1 MNNNN
6 TTRRTVMQ
14 QSVCI
19 LKVAGVFARF
29 RRAWRNVIIGGLLA
43 IAANGGRA
51 DDLPFTAVWSNI
63 PDLVTS
69 TNNYS
74 GCDFKGKLADGR
86 LIFVAAQPGGSVYRI
101 LLFDPQSNSWQWK
114 AQLPAY
120 NYTVFPL
127 SDGRC
132 LVVKNDDNG
141 FGLPTYIYD
150 PATDVLTRK
159 ADQNL
164 IGGNY
169 LSDFTYAELPNQ
181 EVYVFGSAQP
191 GDTKHFGGAI
201 YNLTNNTWRLGP
213 NGPGQ
218 YTTLSSPDHSRV
230 RWPDGSVTV
239 LCPGHEN
246 YSVVRT
252 LTFDPVL
259 MAFTGG
265 DGEAPAYTTEVTED
279 IRSCIRGSSAY
290 YSFTTPYWG
299 GSYYTPIRN
308 TNGMNRIYS
317 VDRSTGK
324 LLLLH
329 TRAPAGYMS
338 FFFAAGRDWI
348 CRAYSDSALC
358 GGEVYDSLTSQW
370 LSLPQGPANPIYVPT
385 LTNRGY
391 SYFMEAITLSDG
403 FLLVGRTSLRGGPD
417 AGILRAVRLRVS
429 SPTMPPQVSPV
440 LPASLTLDE
449 GTSTNLA
456 YSVIGDFP
464 TGGVDVVVEWLSG
477 SGDVCVV
484 DGAAQHVTSSGDPTT
499 ARIGALVDADAAN
512 DQAVIRLRVVQ
523 PGGGADPNARTIAVT
538 VADRDT
544 TLTILAGSG
553 GTVAPAGALVVT
565 KGVPTAVS
573 ATPTG
578 GCSFVSWSVASG
590 TPTIAFTNAAVTT
603 VTIGAPATIQ
613 ANFRAAD
620 GNRGP
625 VITSAASA
633 SPNPVIL
640 PAGAT
645 VSVAATDPDSDA
657 LTYAWSQVSGA
668 GAATFAAPTTASGGV
683 TFSAPGSYGLQV
695 RVMDSHGA
703 VVNSLVTVTVSL
715 DFDIR
720 ADVNHDGAVNA
731 LDAQI
736 IIKNFGKTTP

>member
-1 MNNNN
+1 
-6 TTRRTVMQ
+6 
-14 QSVCI
+14 
-19 LKVAGVFARF
+19 
-29 RRAWRNVIIGGLLA
+29 
-43 IAANGGRA
+43 
-51 DDLPFTAVWSNI
+51 
-63 PDLVTS
+63 
-69 TNNYS
+69 
-74 GCDFKGKLADGR
+74 
-86 LIFVAAQPGGSVYRI
+86 
-101 LLFDPQSNSWQWK
+101 
-114 AQLPAY
+114 
-120 NYTVFPL
+120 
-127 SDGRC
+127 
-132 LVVKNDDNG
+132 
-141 FGLPTYIYD
+141 
-150 PATDVLTRK
+150 
-159 ADQNL
+159 
-164 IGGNY
+164 
-169 LSDFTYAELPNQ
+169 
-181 EVYVFGSAQP
+181 
-191 GDTKHFGGAI
+191 
-201 YNLTNNTWRLGP
+201 
-213 NGPGQ
+213 
-218 YTTLSSPDHSRV
+218 
-230 RWPDGSVTV
+230 
-239 LCPGHEN
+239 
-246 YSVVRT
+246 
-252 LTFDPVL
+252 
-259 MAFTGG
+259 
-265 DGEAPAYTTEVTED
+265 
-279 IRSCIRGSSAY
+279 
-290 YSFTTPYWG
+290 
-299 GSYYTPIRN
+299 
-308 TNGMNRIYS
+308 MNRIFS
-317 VDRSTGK
+317 VDRATGK
-324 LLLLH
+324 LQLLH
-329 TRAPAGYMS
+329 TRAPAGYLS
-338 FFFAAGRDWI
+338 FFYAAGRDWM

-370 LSLPQGPANPIYVPT
+370 LSLPQGPANPLYVANVA
-385 LTNRGY
+385 NRLR
-391 SYFMEAITLSDG
+391 FMETITLSDG
-403 FLLVGRTSLRGGPD
+403 FLLVGRTLDGLD
-417 AGILRAVRLRVS
+417 TGILRAVRLRVS
-429 SPTMPPQVSPV
+429 SPAMPPQVASA

-720 ADVNHDGAVNA
+720 ADVNHDGVVNA

>member
-1 MNNNN
+1 
-6 TTRRTVMQ
+6 
-14 QSVCI
+14 
-19 LKVAGVFARF
+19 
-29 RRAWRNVIIGGLLA
+29 
-43 IAANGGRA
+43 
-51 DDLPFTAVWSNI
+51 
-63 PDLVTS
+63 
-69 TNNYS
+69 
-74 GCDFKGKLADGR
+74 
-86 LIFVAAQPGGSVYRI
+86 
-101 LLFDPQSNSWQWK
+101 
-114 AQLPAY
+114 
-120 NYTVFPL
+120 
-127 SDGRC
+127 
-132 LVVKNDDNG
+132 
-141 FGLPTYIYD
+141 
-150 PATDVLTRK
+150 
-159 ADQNL
+159 
-164 IGGNY
+164 
-169 LSDFTYAELPNQ
+169 
-181 EVYVFGSAQP
+181 
-191 GDTKHFGGAI
+191 
-201 YNLTNNTWRLGP
+201 
-213 NGPGQ
+213 
-218 YTTLSSPDHSRV
+218 
-230 RWPDGSVTV
+230 
-239 LCPGHEN
+239 
-246 YSVVRT
+246 
-252 LTFDPVL
+252 
-259 MAFTGG
+259 
-265 DGEAPAYTTEVTED
+265 
-279 IRSCIRGSSAY
+279 
-290 YSFTTPYWG
+290 
-299 GSYYTPIRN
+299 
-308 TNGMNRIYS
+308 
-317 VDRSTGK
+317 
-324 LLLLH
+324 
-329 TRAPAGYMS
+329 MS

-720 ADVNHDGAVNA
+720 ADVNHDGVVNA